1 MAFLAQS
8 SDRVEEK
15 LVEERCKAATEE
27 FMVRVSKLGLIANM
41 VNMVMNMVIA
51 NMVRVSLLGLIA
63 NITGEVDSS
72 PIQIKSITSI
82 D

>member
-27 FMVRVSKLGLIANM
+27 FMVRVSKLGLIAN
-41 VNMVMNMVIA
+41 
-51 NMVRVSLLGLIA
+51 
-63 NITGEVDSS
+63 ITVDVDSS